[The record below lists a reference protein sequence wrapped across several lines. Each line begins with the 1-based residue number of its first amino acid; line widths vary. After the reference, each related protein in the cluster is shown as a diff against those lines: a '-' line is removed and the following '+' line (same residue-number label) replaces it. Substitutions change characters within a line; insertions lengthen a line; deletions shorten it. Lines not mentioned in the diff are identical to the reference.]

1 MDKEISK
8 EEKLKRKRKV
18 WVRTAVWTGMFVA
31 VVCVLVS
38 LLGAKVD
45 GRQLVFSS
53 VDRGEIELSV
63 SASGK
68 VVPAFEEIINSP
80 INTRILQV
88 YRRSGDSVEVET
100 PLLQLDLQ
108 TTETAYR
115 KLLDEKKM
123 KEYQLEQLRINN
135 RTYLSDLEIKV
146 KIGRMALNRM
156 EAELR
161 NERYL
166 DSLGSGTTDQVR
178 QAELAYRTGKL
189 ELEQLEQMY
198 ENGQQVKAADLKVKE
213 LEFEI
218 FKKEL
223 DEMKRTLDDAQIRA
237 PRKATLTYINS
248 QVGAQVSQGEQ
259 VAVIS
264 DLSHFKVEGEIAD
277 VYGDRIAAGNKAIV
291 KIGREEL
298 PGTVIRVTPLSK
310 NGVIAF
316 TVQLEED
323 NHRRL
328 RSGLKTDVYV
338 MNAIK
343 EDVLRL
349 ENESYYSGP
358 GDYQLFVKTGE
369 DRLERRTVRLGD
381 SSFEYVE
388 VVDGLEIGDRVVIS
402 GMKEYQNKKSIK
414 IK

>member
-8 EEKLKRKRKV
+8 EEKLKRKRKE

-88 YRRSGDSVEVET
+88 YRRSGDSVDVET

-264 DLSHFKVEGEIAD
+264 DLNHFKVEGEIAD

-388 VVDGLEIGDRVVIS
+388 VVDGLEIGDCVVIS

>member
-1 MDKEISK
+1 MDREISR
-8 EEKLKRKRKV
+8 EEKLKKKRKV
-18 WVRTAVWTGMFVA
+18 WIQTAVWITISVA
-31 VVCVLVS
+31 VVSVLIS
-38 LLGAKVD
+38 LLGTRVD
-45 GRQLVFSS
+45 GRQLIFAS

-88 YRRSGDSVEVET
+88 YRRSGDSVDVGT

-123 KEYQLEQLRINN
+123 KEYQLEQLRVNN
-135 RTYLSDLEIKV
+135 STYLSDLEIKV
-146 KIGRMALNRM
+146 KIGTMALNRM
-156 EAELR
+156 EVELR

-178 QAELAYRTGKL
+178 QAALAYNTGKL

-198 ENGQQVKAADLKVKE
+198 KNGQEVKAADLKVKE
-213 LEFEI
+213 LEYEI

-223 DEMKRTLDDAQIRA
+223 DEMKRTLDDAQIRS
-237 PRKATLTYINS
+237 PRKATLTFINS
-248 QVGAQVSQGEQ
+248 QVGAQVAQGEQ

-277 VYGDRIAAGNKAIV
+277 VYGDRIAAGNRAIV

-298 PGTVIRVTPLSK
+298 AGTVVRVTPLSK

-338 MNAIK
+338 MNAVK
-343 EDVLRL
+343 DDVLRL
-349 ENESYYSGP
+349 ENGSYYSGP
-358 GDYQLFVKTGE
+358 GDYQLFVMTDE
-369 DRLERRTVRLGD
+369 DRLERRTVRLGE

-388 VVDGLEIGDRVVIS
+388 VIDGLEIGDRVVIS
-402 GMKEYQNKKSIK
+402 GMKEYQNKKSIR